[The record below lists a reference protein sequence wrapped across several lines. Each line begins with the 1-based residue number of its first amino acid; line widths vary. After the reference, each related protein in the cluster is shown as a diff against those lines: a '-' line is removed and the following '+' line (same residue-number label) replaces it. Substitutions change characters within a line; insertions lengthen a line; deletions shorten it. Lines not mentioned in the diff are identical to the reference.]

1 MITKTSAEAQNQF
14 GQLLD
19 TVQREPVAITR
30 HGRPAAYVIS
40 PRDMDEIIAARK
52 MRSKAMKDLEVWREM
67 AKKSMTP
74 AAAALTDE
82 EVNRMVHEERDK
94 IRKLARRS
102 R

>member
-40 PRDMDEIIAARK
+40 PRDMEEIVALRQR
-52 MRSKAMKDLEVWREM
+52 RSRAVKDLEAWREL
-67 AKKSMTP
+67 ASKSMTP

-82 EVNRMVHEERDK
+82 EVNRMVHEEREE
-94 IRKLARRS
+94 IRKTVSGS